1 MNLEQKKERI
11 IKALEQAVNNAK
23 VSMEHAVLML
33 EFERVR
39 SPLILY
45 FYDSCGIKY
54 INGVNMMEFH
64 VKEFVKNLSRK
75 VVDNLFNQMRKKGEE
90 INKNSSE
97 CEFYAAEEVEK
108 NVHEKPQQSK
118 SENSSAFLP

>member
-23 VSMEHAVLML
+23 VSMELAVLML

-39 SPLILY
+39 SPLILS

-75 VVDNLFNQMRKKGEE
+75 VVDNLFNQMRKKGEKM
-90 INKNSSE
+90 NKNSFE
-97 CEFYAAEEVEK
+97 FKFYAIEEVEK
-108 NVHEKPQQSK
+108 NVDEKPQ
-118 SENSSAFLP
+118 